1 MRILNFFVERREEE
15 KPEKQK
21 TGSVPRSNNKL
32 VKDISEH
39 INGTL
44 LNWSSGGARIVWIQS
59 WKVRNSYSILPL
71 SNSWEE
77 DRESEEG
84 GEREKPEGY

>member
-44 LNWSSGGARIVWIQS
+44 LNWSSGGARIV
-59 WKVRNSYSILPL
+59 
-71 SNSWEE
+71 
-77 DRESEEG
+77 
-84 GEREKPEGY
+84 